1 MSNFNPFFEVI
12 RQPLFAEHNGVK
24 LDSGREAL
32 INTETNDVIG
42 VVSPSYKVVEN
53 QELSVL
59 VQEALGNL
67 PVLKVND
74 HLNPNTSK
82 WVREIILD
90 GDEFTYKIGKKVDT
104 IKTKINIINGYGSNT
119 AATVSV
125 SAWRQ
130 ICSNGMMGFKDIFK
144 SSYAHMSDN
153 IVPKI
158 RQDFNLNLA
167 KFGENTNIWNN
178 WSEVDFSQDDFMSF
192 IEDITKT
199 EDNKKGIL
207 SEKQGELVKSL
218 YEPTLNKYND
228 DETLWGAFNVLTA
241 ITSHDIKARKGS
253 HLFSQGYGRM
263 RKVIET
269 FYDKFNRVNI
279 NKNLSLI

>member
-1 MSNFNPFFEVI
+1 MSFNPFFEVV
-12 RQPLFAEHNGVK
+12 REPLFAEFNGVK
-24 LDSGREAL
+24 LNSGREAL
-32 INTETNDVIG
+32 INAETNDVIG

-53 QELSVL
+53 KEMDVL

-67 PVLKVND
+67 PVLKVQD

-90 GDEFTYKIGKKVDT
+90 GDEFTFKIGKQVDT

-130 ICSNGMMGFKDIFK
+130 VCSNGMMGFKDIFK
-144 SSYAHMSDN
+144 SSYAHMTDN
-153 IVPKI
+153 IVNKI
-158 RQDFNLNLA
+158 RNDFSLNLA
-167 KFGENTNIWNN
+167 KFGENTHIWNQ
-178 WSEVDFSQDDFMSF
+178 WTEVGFSQNDFMGF
-192 IEDITKT
+192 IDDITKS
-199 EDNKKGIL
+199 EINKKGLL
-207 SEKQGELVKSL
+207 SEKQGDLVKSL

-228 DETLWGAFNVLTA
+228 EETLWGAFNVLTA

-253 HLFSQGYGRM
+253 HLFSQGYTRM
-263 RKVIET
+263 RNVIET
-269 FYDKFNRVNI
+269 FYDKFNS
-279 NKNLSLI
+279 KQLSLI